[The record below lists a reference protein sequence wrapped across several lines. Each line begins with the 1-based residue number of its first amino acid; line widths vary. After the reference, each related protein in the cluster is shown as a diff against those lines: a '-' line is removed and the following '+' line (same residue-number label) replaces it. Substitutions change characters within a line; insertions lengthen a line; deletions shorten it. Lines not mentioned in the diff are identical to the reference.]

1 MDCTACNAA
10 LMWLG
15 LEMREGCPG
24 VSADLCAENGA
35 AAGRRRERSLRMVPG
50 ETITDREVRDSVAR
64 ILSSSTFALS
74 DRHRRFLAFVVDETL
89 AGRGNRIKAYT
100 IATSAFGR
108 GSDFDPQQD
117 SIVRIEAG
125 RLRRALEYYYL
136 TEGSADPLRILIP
149 KGSYVPQFARPEAP
163 PDPGH
168 APGVRT
174 TPRGPRVFVH
184 PFEQDSG
191 EDVFPGFGAAFTR
204 QVVMGLTRFGTLLVY
219 GPVAT
224 RDHPG
229 RPARTPVSGGI
240 DTEFVL
246 SGTVGIAGDVVT
258 IDLLLQ
264 EAPDGRYVWTE
275 RFERDLAASEM
286 RALRD
291 EVASAIVGTLGQPY
305 GVLFSRALDHDGDA
319 PQWLGS
325 YRAVL
330 DYYQFARTLDMS
342 RIESIRLDLE
352 KAISDDPTYAEGFA
366 CLSRVYTDM
375 ARFAQDWPEGLRH
388 WLDRATSLARHAI
401 ALAPNSSGAH
411 HALALALWFNQE
423 VDESLATFRTAL
435 ALNPNDTEI
444 MADYGF
450 RLAIRM
456 RWEEAIPMVEESFR
470 RNPGQAT
477 TFRMAFVI
485 WHYCEGRHEAALREA
500 SLVGAPGVVY
510 PHLFAAAAAA
520 ELGRNDE
527 ARAAVV
533 EIERIAPGYGRR
545 LVADL
550 VSRNAPP
557 DLVARIEAS
566 MRRAGLAGLAS
577 AAKTRIAVGGRKG

>member
-330 DYYQFARTLDMS
+330 DYYRTIRPMPRGSPVFRASTRIWRGSHRTGPRVCGIRSTGRPPWHGMRS
-342 RIESIRLDLE
+342 RL
-352 KAISDDPTYAEGFA
+352 
-366 CLSRVYTDM
+366 
-375 ARFAQDWPEGLRH
+375 H
-388 WLDRATSLARHAI
+388 
-401 ALAPNSSGAH
+401 
-411 HALALALWFNQE
+411 
-423 VDESLATFRTAL
+423 RT
-435 ALNPNDTEI
+435 
-444 MADYGF
+444 
-450 RLAIRM
+450 
-456 RWEEAIPMVEESFR
+456 
-470 RNPGQAT
+470 
-477 TFRMAFVI
+477 
-485 WHYCEGRHEAALREA
+485 
-500 SLVGAPGVVY
+500 
-510 PHLFAAAAAA
+510 
-520 ELGRNDE
+520 
-527 ARAAVV
+527 RAAPTMLLRLPFGSIKRSTKASRPSVPRSHSTPTTPRSW
-533 EIERIAPGYGRR
+533 RIT
-545 LVADL
+545 
-550 VSRNAPP
+550 
-557 DLVARIEAS
+557 AS
-566 MRRAGLAGLAS
+566 GSPSG
-577 AAKTRIAVGGRKG
+577 